1 MGIPDREVHI
11 VKRRVLVSVAII
23 ILSTAAP
30 AFGAP
35 ATQHHQSHPGSMSS
49 RSASAGCSFA
59 TGVNHAR
66 DLKMSCSAASGRAVA
81 TYTFHI
87 TGALMG
93 TPTFGAIAVH
103 TGSVK
108 VTTTLSHPSASVV
121 RVAVVV
127 RGKGS
132 ENIRSVSI
140 DYSTC

>member
-1 MGIPDREVHI
+1 VN
-11 VKRRVLVSVAII
+11 RRILVSVAVIL
-23 ILSTAAP
+23 LSTTGP

-35 ATQHHQSHPGSMSS
+35 TTQHRQSHLGSVSS
-49 RSASAGCSFA
+49 RSASPGCSFA
-59 TGVNHAR
+59 TGVKHPH
-66 DLKMSCSAASGRAVA
+66 DLKMSCSSATGRAVA

-93 TPTFGAIAVH
+93 TPTIGVNAVH
-103 TGSVK
+103 SGSVV
-108 VTTTLSHPSASVV
+108 VTTTVSHPSASVV
-121 RVAVVV
+121 RVTVAA

>member
-1 MGIPDREVHI
+1 
-11 VKRRVLVSVAII
+11 VKRPILVSVAVI

-35 ATQHHQSHPGSMSS
+35 TTQHHQSHLGSVSS

-59 TGVNHAR
+59 TGVRHRR
-66 DLKMSCSAASGRAVA
+66 DLKMSCSSATGRAVA

-87 TGALMG
+87 TGLLMG
-93 TPTFGAIAVH
+93 TPTFSASAVH

-108 VTTTLSHPSASVV
+108 VTTTLSHPSASVI
-121 RVAVVV
+121 RITIVA

-132 ENIRSVSI
+132 DNIRGVSI